1 MFPLSTASANCDGK
15 AKVSSLCVRYRTDGP
30 LAGCT
35 VFNFQLKGGEM
46 LSVWWLL
53 AAFVGGG
60 SAVLVTALM
69 QAMLRPRFQREPGFK
84 LSR

>member
-1 MFPLSTASANCDGK
+1 
-15 AKVSSLCVRYRTDGP
+15 
-30 LAGCT
+30 
-35 VFNFQLKGGEM
+35 M

-60 SAVLVTALM
+60 SAAVLVTALM
-69 QAMLRPRFQREPGFK
+69 QAMLRTRFQREPGVK

>member
-1 MFPLSTASANCDGK
+1 
-15 AKVSSLCVRYRTDGP
+15 
-30 LAGCT
+30 
-35 VFNFQLKGGEM
+35 M